1 MKAHQLIGPTRLV
14 EIDAPTPQAGDLG
27 DGQVLVRMVVAG
39 ICGSDLPA
47 FSGKRSPTVSPD
59 VFGRGIGI
67 PGYPCHELV
76 AEVVASADPGFSPGQ
91 MVVGWASNRDGL
103 ADYVVTSGQEI
114 HAYDARLP
122 PERAILIQPLAC
134 VLHTLQ
140 QIGEISGRTVT
151 VLGLGPIGML
161 FAHAAKA
168 HAAHRVVGVDRVDRS
183 AVAADFGLDEVVHL
197 SSDQWARAVDP
208 QDATEI
214 VVEAVGHQVGT
225 LSDALAGVAVGG
237 QVFYFGIPDDPVY
250 PLGMDVLLRKNLT
263 LQAGVVPAG
272 ARQEALREAE
282 SYLLAHPSL
291 AEAMA
296 THTFPRERAAEAYEA
311 AAVPKVGQHKVVVTF
326 P

>member
-1 MKAHQLIGPTRLV
+1 MKAHQLVGPTRLI
-14 EIDAPTPQAGDLG
+14 EIDAPTPRACDLS

-47 FSGKRSPTVSPD
+47 FSGKRSPSVGPE
-59 VFGRGIGI
+59 VFDRGVGI

-103 ADYVVTSGQEI
+103 AEYVVTSGQEI
-114 HAYDARLP
+114 HAYDARLT

-134 VLHTLQ
+134 VLHALQ
-140 QIGEISGRTVT
+140 QLGDVSGRTVT
-151 VLGLGPIGML
+151 ILGLGPIGLL

-168 HAAHRVVGVDRVDRS
+168 RGARWVVGVDRVDRS
-183 AVAADFGLDEVVHL
+183 EVAAVFGLDEVVHL
-197 SSDQWARAVDP
+197 SSNQWAGGVDP
-208 QDATEI
+208 EDATEI

-237 QVFYFGIPDDPVY
+237 RVFYFGIPDDPVY

-263 LQAGVVPAG
+263 LQAGFVLAG
-272 ARQEALREAE
+272 ARREALREGE
-282 SYLLAHPSL
+282 SYLQAHPGL
-291 AEAMA
+291 AEVMS
-296 THTFPRERAAEAYEA
+296 THIFTREYAAKAYEA
-311 AAVPKVGQHKVVVTF
+311 ATVPKVGQHKVVITF